1 MTTTE
6 TTIADPDEAKVI
18 PGVSPE
24 EAKRE
29 ARKERWVRR
38 LPLLPALIFT
48 IIVTQVPFVI
58 ALWYSLNDW
67 NLLIPDSFEFVGLE
81 NYGNIF
87 GDQFFRRAVINTAWT
102 TFGVAIIC
110 SVLGIALAVLLD
122 RKFIGRSVVR
132 TLLITPFLTMP
143 VAASL
148 VWRNGMLDANFGF
161 FNWVVR
167 LFRDEPIEFVGS
179 HALWSVMLV
188 LVWQWTPFLML
199 ILLAGLQSQSPSV
212 LEAARVDGASSTA
225 IFFQITLPHL
235 RSYIELGALLS
246 SIYLIQTFDTVD
258 QLVAGAGSA
267 QNVPYFVYL
276 EAIGGGFNFGQA
288 SAFGIVVVIA
298 SIIMANFALR
308 VLSGLLEGEDAA

>member
-1 MTTTE
+1 MTTTNISDVQDAPKE
-6 TTIADPDEAKVI
+6 II
-18 PGVSPE
+18 GVDPE
-24 EAKRE
+24 EVKR
-29 ARKERWVRR
+29 AIRRDKWLKR

-67 NLLIPDSFEFVGLE
+67 NLLIPDSFEFIGLD
-81 NYGNIF
+81 NYRPVFQNRIF
-87 GDQFFRRAVINTAWT
+87 RQAILNTIWT

-110 SVLGIALAVLLD
+110 TILGTGLAVLLD
-122 RKFIGRSVVR
+122 RKFIGQSVVR
-132 TLLITPFLTMP
+132 TLLITPFLIMP

-161 FNWVVR
+161 FNWVVGF
-167 LFRDEPIEFVGS
+167 FRDDPIAFAGNHS
-179 HALWSVMLV
+179 LFSVMLV

-199 ILLAGLQSQSPSV
+199 ILLAGLQSQDSSV
-212 LEAARVDGASSTA
+212 LEAARVDGASSSA

-258 QLVAGAGSA
+258 QLVAGAAGA

-276 EAIGGGFNFGQA
+276 RAIGGGFEFGQA

-298 SIIMANFALR
+298 SIILANLALR
-308 VLSGLLEGEDAA
+308 VLSGLLEGEEIT